1 MDPSSPPLPR
11 VTIHLL
17 FQLQGGT
24 WLGVTGKSFWPR
36 STCRGCVQPHG
47 IWQGWNHS
55 SLLQSGIVQLVIAS
69 WLPFSEWLQDVI
81 PNWTEI
87 HPVHLCTWHGKEL
100 RCCSRGPASKWSK
113 VRNLHAGNY
122 IETWQEPGLTVAAAE
137 TEDTWKNG
145 PCFPT
150 GFTWGRCWKSRKG
163 LGALHKWLPV
173 EPQEKGNVHLPGEEI
188 IPPYLSWSPSLA
200 VPPQDLPHI
209 SAASLPLSMGKLP
222 ILCILGDA
230 HKKPLQEQWGGQKKS
245 QYTLYT
251 SASRSLHQG
260 VHWGGSLGVECLA
273 FLVPLPLPLALEI
286 PDLVKIVDQH
296 HRCGRKVSEIQCR
309 GRLAFLGVR
318 EKGNMVN

>member
-1 MDPSSPPLPR
+1 MVSSGQAKGWFTSTKLICEKGWCLTAFWEAGKCIVCQLFGSSKWAGQARVCVSPSDTKANWKRGQKWNSCSAQPHSKILWVSLKHLLMDPSSPPLPR

-69 WLPFSEWLQDVI
+69 WLPFSERLQDVI

-137 TEDTWKNG
+137 TEDTW
-145 PCFPT
+145 
-150 GFTWGRCWKSRKG
+150 
-163 LGALHKWLPV
+163 
-173 EPQEKGNVHLPGEEI
+173 
-188 IPPYLSWSPSLA
+188 
-200 VPPQDLPHI
+200 
-209 SAASLPLSMGKLP
+209 
-222 ILCILGDA
+222 
-230 HKKPLQEQWGGQKKS
+230 
-245 QYTLYT
+245 
-251 SASRSLHQG
+251 
-260 VHWGGSLGVECLA
+260 
-273 FLVPLPLPLALEI
+273 
-286 PDLVKIVDQH
+286 
-296 HRCGRKVSEIQCR
+296 
-309 GRLAFLGVR
+309 
-318 EKGNMVN
+318 